1 MYDDLCMLD
10 GLRSIDMLFFLR
22 EIGFIRAKGEFA
34 SLFVGFDMFV
44 SGLACHLAR
53 QSESGS

>member
-1 MYDDLCMLD
+1 MMICVCLMDFEALTC
-10 GLRSIDMLFFLR
+10 FFVLR

-44 SGLACHLAR
+44 SGPECHLAR